1 MDLFF
6 GEVLN
11 AKTGSSLGGR
21 SNFDHFRTPVTL
33 PAGCFWTV
41 SMYIYINLYVIVG
54 KSIYLENLVP
64 IVLGTFQSAWKVCH
78 FRSRISTVI
87 YGTVRLSLALFPNMM
102 HQKMKCIFLVR
113 VCV

>member
-1 MDLFF
+1 
-6 GEVLN
+6 
-11 AKTGSSLGGR
+11 
-21 SNFDHFRTPVTL
+21 
-33 PAGCFWTV
+33 
-41 SMYIYINLYVIVG
+41 MYIYINLYVIVG